1 MLRRWCIPLA
11 GLALAGGTLAPR
23 PAAGPQ
29 PPAATPPGPPST
41 WSGRPCTAPRRWP
54 SVAGQ
59 VTPWNPR
66 TGLAT
71 RPTARPTRSI
81 SASWVEPTGHCTS
94 SRTFSS
100 FWVGLDGFGS
110 KTVEQTGSEVDCSGG
125 HARYFGWYE
134 MFPAFPVNF
143 GNAVRPGDHFTGS
156 VTFTGGGHYT
166 LVLKDTTAGW
176 SHTVHKTLAS
186 AKNSS
191 AEVIAEAPS
200 CVRRHPAADQLRHR
214 SVQQRVGGRGGDES
228 GPRRQDHHGER
239 RWPREGLGLRAQR
252 RQELQREVAAQHLMS
267 VALGAIR

>member
-11 GLALAGGTLAPR
+11 GLALAGGALAASAPAAASSHPAGPTIHLIR
-23 PAAGPQ
+23 PAMHGTAPMAVRGR
-29 PPAATPPGPPST
+29 PSHAVESQN
-41 WSGRPCTAPRRWP
+41 WSGYAAHGKTYKK
-54 SVAGQ
+54 
-59 VTPWNPR
+59 
-66 TGLAT
+66 
-71 RPTARPTRSI
+71 I

-110 KTVEQTGSEVDCSGG
+110 QTVEQTGSEVDCSGG

-134 MFPAFPVNF
+134 MYPAFPVNF

-176 SHTVHKTLAS
+176 SHTIHKTLAN

-191 AEVIAEAPS
+191 AEVIAEALSSGGVLPLTDFGTVQFS
-200 CVRRHPAADQLRHR
+200 NASVDGAAMSQANGVKITMVNGSGRAKD
-214 SVQQRVGGRGGDES
+214 SVSALSGGTNF
-228 GPRRQDHHGER
+228 
-239 RWPREGLGLRAQR
+239 
-252 RQELQREVAAQHLMS
+252 S
-267 VALGAIR
+267 VKWLHST

>member
-11 GLALAGGTLAPR
+11 GLALAGGTLAASAPAAASSHPAGPTIHLVR
-23 PAAGPQ
+23 PAMHGTAPMAVRGR
-29 PPAATPPGPPST
+29 PSHALESQN
-41 WSGRPCTAPRRWP
+41 WSGYAAHGKTYKK
-54 SVAGQ
+54 
-59 VTPWNPR
+59 
-66 TGLAT
+66 
-71 RPTARPTRSI
+71 I

-200 CVRRHPAADQLRHR
+200 SSSGILPLTNFGTVQFSNASVDGAAMSQAHG
-214 SVQQRVGGRGGDES
+214 VKITMVNGGGRAKDSVSALSGGTNF
-228 GPRRQDHHGER
+228 
-239 RWPREGLGLRAQR
+239 
-252 RQELQREVAAQHLMS
+252 S
-267 VALGAIR
+267 VKWLHST